1 MTSLKDNNGF
11 ASLNILQAFGA
22 ANDNIFKQLVIMA
35 VTTGGIWS
43 YQFGLNGEFYIS
55 LFFSAPF
62 ILLAGFL
69 GQFSDKYSK
78 RNVVIVVKLWE
89 VLLAI
94 CCIGALY
101 AGNFEFVIFCVI
113 LLGIQSTLFSPTK
126 LGIIPEL
133 VSQGEISN
141 ANGLLGMV
149 SNVAIILGTVVGGF
163 FYDHYEKS
171 YVARGM
177 LPREIPIGLTE
188 GFTPEQITGEVG
200 VNWLIAPGCCI
211 LLLALVGLKCA
222 TRLPKLKPKNPLL
235 KINYGFHGF
244 FGVNVAMIRQAFGT
258 PRLAVT
264 GAYAAFFVIPGIALL
279 NMATY
284 KDHLDIN
291 AFSASTQ
298 GAFLALAI
306 GVGGLVVGQRSRG
319 RIRPSF
325 ILIGSL
331 GMTAAFSLLA
341 IAPAD
346 YWVTV
351 SLLSA
356 GGFFAGFYMIPLQSL
371 LQVLTTDEDRGRFI
385 AMNTVTTMI
394 GFVGGNYLFDLG
406 KGTLELSPPT
416 IYLFCAAV
424 GAIMF
429 FPLWLRWV
437 PWFERAIAELAEM
450 DPNIRSGREQ

>member
-1 MTSLKDNNGF
+1 MVSLKENKGF
-11 ASLNILQAFGA
+11 ASLNVLQAFGA

-43 YQFGLNGEFYIS
+43 YQFGHNGEFYIS

-78 RNVVIVVKLWE
+78 RSVVIVVKLWE
-89 VLLAI
+89 VVLAL
-94 CCIGALY
+94 CCIAALY
-101 AGNFEFVIFCVI
+101 AGNFEFVVFCVI

-133 VSQGEISN
+133 VPQEEISN

-163 FYDHYEKS
+163 FYDHYQQS
-171 YVARGM
+171 YVSQDM
-177 LPREIPIGLTE
+177 LPRDLPVVLEEVFP
-188 GFTPEQITGEVG
+188 PEQITGELG
-200 VNWLIAPGCCI
+200 VTWLIAPGICI
-211 LLLALVGLKCA
+211 LLLACIGLICSF
-222 TRLPKLKPKNPLL
+222 RLPKLKPKNPEL
-235 KINYGFHGF
+235 KINFGYHGF
-244 FGVNVAMIRQAFGT
+244 FGVNVAMIREAFGT
-258 PRLAVT
+258 PLLAVT
-264 GAYAAFFVIPGIALL
+264 AAYGAFFIIPGIALL

-284 KDHLDIN
+284 KDHLDID
-291 AFSASTQ
+291 AFQASTQ

-306 GVGGLVVGQRSRG
+306 GIGGVVVGMRSRG
-319 RIRPSF
+319 RLRPRF
-325 ILIGSL
+325 ILTGSI
-331 GMTAAFSLLA
+331 GMTVAFSLLA
-341 IAPAD
+341 IAPPN

-371 LQVLTTDEDRGRFI
+371 LQVLTTDKDRGRFI

-394 GFVGGNYLFDLG
+394 GFVAGNFLFSLG
-406 KGTLELSPPT
+406 KGGGLSPPT

-424 GAIMF
+424 GAAMF

-437 PWFERAIAELAEM
+437 PWFERTITIKEAINS
-450 DPNIRSGREQ
+450 DPSVGNSK